1 MTLNEVLKNTNYD
14 VSLFSEEARKYVED
28 AIVVKTI
35 RGKESLFIKCLK
47 RDKEIALKPEEAVRQ
62 LYLYK
67 LIHEY
72 GYPTSR
78 IEVEFPIHFGR
89 EVKRAD
95 IAIMDKDR
103 LMVPYIIVEL
113 KKPKLTDG
121 KEQLKSYCNA
131 TGAPIGVWTNGEQ
144 ISYYNRKDPN
154 YFEPITNIPKVSE
167 KLADIINEKFTY
179 EDLKKI
185 DRISQQK
192 RSLRSLIQEMEDE
205 VLASAGVDSFE
216 EIFKLIFAK
225 LYDEL
230 VCERDAGAYLKFR
243 NAGET
248 DFELKEKIQG
258 LFDDAKKKWEGIF
271 TDESKILLSPS
282 HLAVCVATLQ
292 DIKLFNNN
300 LDVVDDAFEYLMSKA
315 QKGEKGQYFTPRYV
329 IDMCVKMMNP
339 TVNDKIIDTAC
350 GSSGFTVHS
359 IFKVWKDIRR
369 EKGLPEDEG
378 FTAAQRIPEE
388 TNFVRDNVFAIDFD
402 EKTVRVARTLNLI
415 AGDGQ
420 TNVLH
425 LNTLD
430 YARWNEIIK
439 QEDWNDTYNE
449 GFKKLKKLQPKG
461 SSDYSQF
468 QFDLVMA
475 NPPFAGDIKENT
487 QGRFNNSS
495 DKSIREYIAERCRIL
510 AVVGLHGNVFKPHT
524 GTKTSVLFVQKWD
537 DELCPKKED
546 YPIFFA
552 TMQKPSKDNSGDKIY
567 LFDPETGLP
576 ALDKHNHLIVDHD
589 LFQLSYMKRDGTEAL
604 LEPGIAEAF
613 AEFAKKEGLSF
624 FR

>member
-14 VSLFSEEARKYVED
+14 VSLFSEEAHKYVED

-167 KLADIINEKFTY
+167 KLSDIINEKFTY

-230 VCERDAGAYLKFR
+230 ICERDSSAYLKFR
-243 NAGET
+243 NSGET
-248 DFELKEKIQG
+248 DFELKEKIQ
-258 LFDDAKKKWEGIF
+258 
-271 TDESKILLSPS
+271 S
-282 HLAVCVATLQ
+282 
-292 DIKLFNNN
+292 
-300 LDVVDDAFEYLMSKA
+300 
-315 QKGEKGQYFTPRYV
+315 
-329 IDMCVKMMNP
+329 
-339 TVNDKIIDTAC
+339 
-350 GSSGFTVHS
+350 
-359 IFKVWKDIRR
+359 
-369 EKGLPEDEG
+369 
-378 FTAAQRIPEE
+378 
-388 TNFVRDNVFAIDFD
+388 
-402 EKTVRVARTLNLI
+402 
-415 AGDGQ
+415 
-420 TNVLH
+420 
-425 LNTLD
+425 
-430 YARWNEIIK
+430 
-439 QEDWNDTYNE
+439 
-449 GFKKLKKLQPKG
+449 
-461 SSDYSQF
+461 
-468 QFDLVMA
+468 
-475 NPPFAGDIKENT
+475 
-487 QGRFNNSS
+487 
-495 DKSIREYIAERCRIL
+495 
-510 AVVGLHGNVFKPHT
+510 
-524 GTKTSVLFVQKWD
+524 
-537 DELCPKKED
+537 
-546 YPIFFA
+546 
-552 TMQKPSKDNSGDKIY
+552 
-567 LFDPETGLP
+567 
-576 ALDKHNHLIVDHD
+576 
-589 LFQLSYMKRDGTEAL
+589 
-604 LEPGIAEAF
+604 
-613 AEFAKKEGLSF
+613 
-624 FR
+624 